1 MLRSLQVQF
10 LKEILKCSREQKEK
24 NLKRKL
30 FTMAGLICVAWLISG
45 ISVALSW
52 NHTARASNCFT
63 TDYFRDNMFL
73 TAAVIA
79 SAGSPNVT
87 NTSVNGS
94 GCNIGVYYPAGVTGT
109 VGNVEIFGANYY
121 GVVNN
126 GGNVQ
131 ITNSRIHDIGENPL
145 NGDQHGVGIYFV
157 FGAPNKGKIAGNLIW
172 NYQKGG
178 IVVNGTA
185 HKSTVSITHNTV
197 IGQGPVSYIAQNGIQ
212 VGYGALA
219 SVTNNMVSG
228 NSYTGAGQTASGG
241 IIVVGGSCY
250 GGALTIGTKIT
261 GNQVIGNDIGIWLSN
276 LDGVTCIP
284 TLTPTNILTSNNIS
298 TNDAINN
305 TTGTGTDGYQAGV
318 ADQGD
323 GDKITNNSICGL
335 GYTPVNTP
343 PPYLYFIDVTATNN
357 PTVSGN
363 TSCLDGSSVSAA
375 VSALKNTHVAR
386 HQRAAFIR

>member
-1 MLRSLQVQF
+1 
-10 LKEILKCSREQKEK
+10 
-24 NLKRKL
+24 
-30 FTMAGLICVAWLISG
+30 MAGLICVAWLISG

-52 NHTARASNCFT
+52 NHTARASNCLT

-79 SAGSPNVT
+79 SPVTPNVT
-87 NTSVNGS
+87 NTSVNAS
-94 GCNIGVYYPAGVTGT
+94 GCNIGVYYPLGVTGK
-109 VGNVEIFGANYY
+109 VSNVEIFGANYY

-131 ITNSRIHDIGENPL
+131 ILNSRIHDIGENPL

-157 FGAPNKGKIAGNLIW
+157 YGAPSKGKISGNLIW

-185 HKSTVSITHNTV
+185 NKSTVSITQNKV

-219 SVTNNMVSG
+219 NVTGNMVSG
-228 NSYTGAGQTASGG
+228 NSYTGAGQAASGG
-241 IIVVGGSCY
+241 ILVVGGSCY
-250 GGALTIGTKIT
+250 SGALTIGTKIS
-261 GNQVIGNDIGIWLSN
+261 GNQVIGNDVGIYLSN
-276 LDGVTCIP
+276 LDGTTCIP
-284 TLTPTNILTSNNIS
+284 TQTPTNILVNNNIS

-305 TTGTGTDGYQAGV
+305 TTGNVTAGYQAGV
-318 ADQGD
+318 SDQGD

-335 GYTPVNTP
+335 GYTPVTP

-375 VSALKNTHVAR
+375 MTALKNTHVTG
-386 HQRAAFIR
+386 HQHPAFVR